1 MINDLFPDDPMYEP
15 DTSDALLASYALVN
29 LFKAKPNEVK

>member
-1 MINDLFPDDPMYEP
+1 MINDLFPDDPMHEL
-15 DTSDALLASYALVN
+15 DTSDAQLGSYALVN